1 MAIDIAARDGCPL
14 KRKGKGRTSQSVST
28 LFPLDEETSMDTYYI
43 DGKFVQEDAAQICA
57 KDITVLRGFGVFDF
71 LITYN
76 KRPFFI
82 KEHVARLE
90 NSARQIGLTL
100 QHTNAQICDIVIQ
113 TIEKN
118 PHHTESNIRIVYTGG
133 ISPDGVTPQ
142 GNGILM
148 VMVTPKH
155 ELPEWWYTN
164 GTKIITIDIERFI
177 PTSKSTNYLSAVFAQ
192 QKAHQTGAVEA
203 IYKDR
208 DNRLLEGTTTNL
220 FCFKGNTL
228 ITPPDN
234 ILPGITRTVVLD
246 IAKGSYD
253 IELRHIT
260 ADELNQM
267 DEVFITASNKEIVPV
282 IQVDDLKFSNG
293 KPGVKTCHI
302 MELFKTY
309 THAYGQGSVA

>member
-1 MAIDIAARDGCPL
+1 
-14 KRKGKGRTSQSVST
+14 
-28 LFPLDEETSMDTYYI
+28 MDTYYI
-43 DGKFVQEDAAQICA
+43 DGKFVDEEAALIPA

-76 KRPFFI
+76 RRPFFI

-90 NSARQIGLTL
+90 NSAKEIGLTL
-100 QHTNAQICDIVIQ
+100 QHTNKQICEIVAQ

-118 PHHTESNIRIVYTGG
+118 PLHTESNIRIVYTGG

-155 ELPEWWYTN
+155 TLPAWWYTN

-192 QKAHQTGAVEA
+192 QKAHKTGAVEA

-208 DNRLLEGTTTNL
+208 QNRLLEGTTTNL
-220 FCFKGNTL
+220 FCLKGNQL
-228 ITPPDN
+228 ITPPDG
-234 ILPGITRTVVLD
+234 ILPGITRSVVLELTKNTYVLD
-246 IAKGSYD
+246 
-253 IELRHIT
+253 LRHID
-260 ADELNQM
+260 ANELDQM
-267 DEVFITASNKEIVPV
+267 DEIFITASNKEIVPV
-282 IQVDDLKFSNG
+282 IQVDDLVIGNG
-293 KPGVKTCHI
+293 KPGKNTRNI
-302 MELFKTY
+302 MEMFKTY
-309 THAYGQGSVA
+309 THAYGQGEIV

>member
-1 MAIDIAARDGCPL
+1 
-14 KRKGKGRTSQSVST
+14 
-28 LFPLDEETSMDTYYI
+28 MDTYYV
-43 DGKFVQEDAAQICA
+43 DGKFVDDDAALIPA

-90 NSARQIGLTL
+90 NSAKEIGLTL
-100 QHTNAQICDIVIQ
+100 QHSNGQICDIVAQ

-155 ELPEWWYTN
+155 ELPAWWYTD

-177 PTSKSTNYLSAVFAQ
+177 PTSKSTNYLSAVFAL
-192 QKAHQTGAVEA
+192 QKAHKTGAVEA

-208 DNRLLEGTTTNL
+208 ENRLLEGTTTNL
-220 FCFKGNTL
+220 FCFKENQL
-228 ITPPDN
+228 ITPPDT
-234 ILPGITRTVVLD
+234 ILPGITRSVVLELTKD
-246 IAKGSYD
+246 KYTHK
-253 IELRHIT
+253 LRHID
-260 ADELNQM
+260 ADELKEM
-267 DEVFITASNKEIVPV
+267 DEIFICASNKEIVPV
-282 IQVDDLKFSNG
+282 IQVDDLVIGNG
-293 KPGVKTCHI
+293 KPGEKTRNL
-302 MELFKTY
+302 MEMFKTY
-309 THAYGQGSVA
+309 THAYGQGEIA